1 MSLALR
7 IFLLCAAFLVLFFV
21 VRKIKRAE
29 FETMDAV
36 FWLVFILVLAILAVF
51 PQIAYAVSGVLGFDA
66 PSNFVFLC
74 VIAILIMR
82 VFTLNVKQAHLRS
95 SLTSLIQELAL
106 REAIAADEAKAGTA
120 AAPDAPD
127 AAEASPAANAAAS
140 GADGARTEERA

>member
-7 IFLLCAAFLVLFFV
+7 IFLLCSAFLVLFFV

-51 PQIAYAVSGVLGFDA
+51 PQIAYAVSGVLGFDS

-95 SLTSLIQELAL
+95 SFTSLIQELAL
-106 REAIAADEAKAGTA
+106 REAIKADEARDAA
-120 AAPDAPD
+120 AAPDDPGAVDAKSAAGPD
-127 AAEASPAANAAAS
+127 ASAFGNA
-140 GADGARTEERA
+140 R